1 MTYTKY
7 MSTKDIISE
16 LTAMRVELITMTT
29 TVEMILKNVIA
40 KAQESEKRYDTQSNT
55 KLSTHV

>member
-1 MTYTKY
+1 